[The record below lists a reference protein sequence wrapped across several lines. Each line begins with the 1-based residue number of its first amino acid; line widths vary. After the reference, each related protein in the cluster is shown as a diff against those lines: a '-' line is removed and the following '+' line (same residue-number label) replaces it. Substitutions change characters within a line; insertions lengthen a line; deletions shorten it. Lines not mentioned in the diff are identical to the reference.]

1 MEVMCSDAFYS
12 THSKKVGVCK
22 TNGSKKK
29 NMEAIY
35 KHNNTSIKLK
45 VMILV

>member
-1 MEVMCSDAFYS
+1 MCSDAFYSS

-22 TNGSKKK
+22 TNGSKKKK